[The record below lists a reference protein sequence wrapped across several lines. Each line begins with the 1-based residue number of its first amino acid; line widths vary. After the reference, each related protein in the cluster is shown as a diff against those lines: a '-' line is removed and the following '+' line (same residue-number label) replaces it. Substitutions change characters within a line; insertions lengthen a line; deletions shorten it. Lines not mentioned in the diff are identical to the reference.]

1 MSKGAVVL
9 VLDITLPRAAALVEA
24 CNLCDRILT
33 DKMIYAPSDEV
44 SVILAGTEK
53 SRSALYE
60 QSVQARYNHIT
71 VAAELGP
78 ATSLTLAPI
87 AATRAG
93 VAVLPEGETV
103 RPSIAEAYDFIDA
116 LQVAVAVL
124 QARTSQKKYNRCIY
138 FLTDARHE
146 VRHKEDL
153 LSLID
158 ILQRDQVALVVIGF
172 DFQALPA
179 PADSQGE
186 FNEST
191 TVVPSAWAALD
202 RKAQNERILAAL
214 CTELGPPSTL
224 VSPAEALASLSLL
237 RCRRIR
243 QQPVL
248 KVALRMGDVRLA
260 TQLFTLTQEERLP
273 SLRRSTQDGV
283 DVAQTIEYVVLGGV
297 EERPCALAKEERVEA
312 FFLGVDRISCSEAD
326 REAMRVKGP
335 RALEAIGF
343 VGEAEVEPYLLMG
356 GTRALLPLA
365 GDHAGQRGFNA
376 LVDAMASSRK
386 AMLVRLVRTADAAPS
401 LCVCFARTAGSSAA
415 QRHLVLAPLPFAED
429 VRALRFSEYPELQ
442 FSAAE
447 EQLMDEL
454 IDGLSVDD
462 SVLAPHDTFNPVLQ
476 QYYATLRAKLSA
488 MNVSAEKG
496 NTKAT
501 SPEAAVPQLLPTLRG
516 TSTDF
521 FAEGSEVYEVVSAH
535 RSALVSC
542 ATAFPYEDEADAL
555 LSGSRDAGR
564 KGKPWYQ
571 DVAMTPS
578 LIGPQAGSP
587 PPAAQGSDGAPSTIA
602 PAIAGGARCG
612 GEADEASAGSHTASD
627 ANSISTV
634 PHDTISGG
642 VSFAITSVDPV
653 GSFSMIVHHPAVTEA
668 QLNKAKDDLSD
679 VIWELLRSSI
689 KDAIYRKCMAC
700 IMALR
705 QFCVTQDDA
714 AYYNDFLLKLEVV
727 ARQCSRD
734 ADFWVPYVVERKDGA
749 NVWPITAQECKSAA
763 LPDDTAAKAFLQK
776 DRFDPAI
783 AFDDTADDDDWLA
796 EIQ

>member
-1 MSKGAVVL
+1 MPKGATVL
-9 VLDITLPRAAALVEA
+9 VLDITLPSAAALVEA
-24 CNLCDRILT
+24 CDLCDRILT

-44 SVILAGTEK
+44 AVILAGTEK

-60 QSVQARYNHIT
+60 RSEQARYKHIT

-78 ATSLTLAPI
+78 ATTLTLAPI

-93 VAVLPEGETV
+93 VAVLPEGATV
-103 RPSIAEAYDFIDA
+103 RRSIAEAYDFIDA

-124 QARTSQKKYNRCIY
+124 QARTSHKQYNRCIY
-138 FLTDARHE
+138 LFTDARHE

-158 ILQRDQVALVVIGF
+158 ALQRDQVALVVIGF
-172 DFQALPA
+172 DFQPLPA
-179 PADSQGE
+179 AADSQE
-186 FNEST
+186 ELNESA
-191 TVVPSAWAALD
+191 VCDASAWAALD

-214 CTELGPPSTL
+214 CTELGPPSVL
-224 VSPAEALASLSLL
+224 VSPAEALESLSLL

-248 KVALRMGDVRLA
+248 KVALRIGDVRLA

-283 DVAQTIEYVVLGGV
+283 DVVQTIEYVALGGV
-297 EERPCALAKEERVEA
+297 DEQPCALAKEERVEA
-312 FFLGVDRISCSEAD
+312 FFLGVDRIPCSETD
-326 REAMRVKGP
+326 RETMRVKGP

-401 LCVCFARTAGSSAA
+401 LCVCFARTAASSAE
-415 QRHLVLAPLPFAED
+415 QRHLVLAPLPFADD
-429 VRALRFSEYPELQ
+429 VRALHFSEYPELQ

-462 SVLAPHDTFNPVLQ
+462 SVLAPDDTFNPVLQ

-496 NTKAT
+496 NAKAT
-501 SPEAAVPQLLPTLRG
+501 SSEAAVPQLLPMLRG

-521 FAEGSEVYEVVSAH
+521 FAEGSEVYEAVSAH
-535 RSALVSC
+535 RSALASC
-542 ATAFPYEDEADAL
+542 ASAFPYEDEVDAL
-555 LSGSRDAGR
+555 LPGSRDAGG

-571 DVAMTPS
+571 DVMTTSS
-578 LIGPQAGSP
+578 LVGTQAGSP
-587 PPAAQGSDGAPSTIA
+587 LSASQGSGGAPSTIA
-602 PAIAGGARCG
+602 AAILRGARCS
-612 GEADEASAGSHTASD
+612 GEADEASAGSHATSD
-627 ANSISTV
+627 ANSISTA

-642 VSFAITSVDPV
+642 VCFTVTSVDPV
-653 GSFSMIVHHPAVTEA
+653 GSFSMIVHHPTVTQA

-700 IMALR
+700 ITALR

-727 ARQCSRD
+727 ARQCGRD
-734 ADFWVPYVVERKDGA
+734 ADFWVPYVVERKDSA
-749 NVWPITAQECKSAA
+749 NVWPITAQECTSAA

-783 AFDDTADDDDWLA
+783 VFDDTADDDDWLT